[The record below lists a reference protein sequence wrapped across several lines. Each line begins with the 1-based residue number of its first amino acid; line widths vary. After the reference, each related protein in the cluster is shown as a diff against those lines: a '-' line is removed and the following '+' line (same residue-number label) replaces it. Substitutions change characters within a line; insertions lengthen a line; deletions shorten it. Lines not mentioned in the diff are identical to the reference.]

1 MQDFIPALTALL
13 PGVDQNHL
21 WSVNSSLQSAETA
34 LNSAIAE
41 LTEARDALRNAKGA
55 RSTEHANLFLGEAF
69 SVAMNPGASGTV
81 SSNVERANA
90 ALSEARTAVQILD
103 RFATQEA

>member
-1 MQDFIPALTALL
+1 MQDFIPALKALL
-13 PGVDQNHL
+13 PGVDENHL

-34 LNSAIAE
+34 LNNAIAE
-41 LTEARDALRNAKGA
+41 LSEARDALRNAKRA
-55 RSTEHANLFLGEAF
+55 DTAEHSNLFLGEAF
-69 SVAMNPGASGTV
+69 SIAMNPGASGTV

-90 ALSEARTAVQILD
+90 ALAEARTSVQILD

>member
-1 MQDFIPALTALL
+1 MRDFIPALTALL
-13 PGVDQNHL
+13 PTTNPNHFWAL
-21 WSVNSSLQSAETA
+21 DSRLDEAERSL
-34 LNSAIAE
+34 NDAIEEA
-41 LTEARDALRNAKGA
+41 TKARDALRNARRADNK
-55 RSTEHANLFLGEAF
+55 EHASTFLGEAF
-69 SVAMNPGASGTV
+69 AVAMNPGASGTV